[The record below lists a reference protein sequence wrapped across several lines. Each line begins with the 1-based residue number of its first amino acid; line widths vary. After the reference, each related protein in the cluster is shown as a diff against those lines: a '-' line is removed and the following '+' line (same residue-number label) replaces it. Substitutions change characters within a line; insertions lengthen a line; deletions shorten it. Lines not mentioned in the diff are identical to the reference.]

1 MNKINCK
8 KEIHVVFGILSIF
21 GAILISTTGV
31 LNSVYGQVDYSS
43 NQTNTPAAA
52 TSTTTNATSTPAI
65 TTATMTNSTA
75 NQTNTPAAATTTN
88 ASNATT
94 AAKQEASNSIKGV
107 INEAGQFLS
116 NAAQKLTTSK
126 SAGALLND
134 TSDALGNAYVETKKF
149 FSPN

>member
-31 LNSVYGQVDYSS
+31 LNSVYGQGDYSS

-75 NQTNTPAAATTTN
+75 NQTNTPAAATTN

-94 AAKQEASNSIKGV
+94 AKQEASNSIKGV

>member
-1 MNKINCK
+1 MGDFETSEVCFAIKSVRK
-8 KEIHVVFGILSIF
+8 GSLLSHFYLALFGILSIF

-43 NQTNTPAAA
+43 
-52 TSTTTNATSTPAI
+52 
-65 TTATMTNSTA
+65 

>member
-8 KEIHVVFGILSIF
+8 KEIHVVFGILSII

-31 LNSVYGQVDYSS
+31 LNSVYGQGDYSS

-75 NQTNTPAAATTTN
+75 NQTNTPAAATTN

-94 AAKQEASNSIKGV
+94 AKQEASNSIKGV